1 MKLKTFTRRAAA
13 AGAVLAALT
22 LAALPALAAPKVQV
36 STTNAVADHAD
47 ILSDETEQYVNDV
60 SIKLSDACGAQIGV
74 YTLDEL
80 LGSTTMEG
88 FAYDVFNAWGLGSDD
103 LDNGVLL
110 LLAPNEAD
118 GGDYYIMR
126 GDGLESQLSFSTLGS
141 LLDEYMEPYWVNG
154 DYDTGTQKT
163 VQALANRLCSIYG
176 VTLNN
181 GYTDTSAPDRGG
193 PNVMGFVLLVV
204 AVLLVIWLI
213 TYLMRPRGPRP
224 PRGGGGGSSSPSYSI
239 TVDKTKNGTIT
250 VSPRNASHGD
260 TVTITATP
268 DKGYELEMLKVLDR
282 SGDALKLTEKNG
294 KYTFKM
300 PSGKVTIKAS
310 FVEEVPEQIFKDV
323 PANAYYYE
331 AVKWAQEKGITGG
344 IGNGLFGPNDP
355 CTRAQIVTFLWRAA
369 GSPTPKNTSTAFGDV
384 KPGSF
389 YEQAVA
395 WAVENGI
402 TGGTGDGKFSPDAT
416 CTRAQSVTFLYRAS
430 GSPAV
435 SDKTE
440 FSDVSTT
447 AFYADAV
454 AWAAKKGITTG
465 IGGGLFG
472 SDNDCTRAQI
482 VTFLWRCKK

>member
-1 MKLKTFTRRAAA
+1 MKLKTFARRAAA

-36 STTNAVADHAD
+36 NTTNAVSDHAD

-176 VTLNN
+176 VTLNSS
-181 GYTDTSAPDRGG
+181 YTDTSAPDKGG
-193 PNVMGFVLLVV
+193 PNGMGFVLLVV

-224 PRGGGGGSSSPSYSI
+224 PRGGGGGSSFGNNMFWYSMGRASRRPHRPPPPPPPRGPGFGPGPGFGGGGFRPGGGFSSGGGVGRSRPSGGFGGARPS
-239 TVDKTKNGTIT
+239 G
-250 VSPRNASHGD
+250 G
-260 TVTITATP
+260 
-268 DKGYELEMLKVLDR
+268 GFR
-282 SGDALKLTEKNG
+282 SG
-294 KYTFKM
+294 
-300 PSGKVTIKAS
+300 
-310 FVEEVPEQIFKDV
+310 
-323 PANAYYYE
+323 
-331 AVKWAQEKGITGG
+331 GG
-344 IGNGLFGPNDP
+344 S
-355 CTRAQIVTFLWRAA
+355 TR
-369 GSPTPKNTSTAFGDV
+369 
-384 KPGSF
+384 
-389 YEQAVA
+389 
-395 WAVENGI
+395 
-402 TGGTGDGKFSPDAT
+402 
-416 CTRAQSVTFLYRAS
+416 
-430 GSPAV
+430 
-435 SDKTE
+435 
-440 FSDVSTT
+440 
-447 AFYADAV
+447 
-454 AWAAKKGITTG
+454 
-465 IGGGLFG
+465 GGGVG
-472 SDNDCTRAQI
+472 RHH
-482 VTFLWRCKK
+482 

>member
-1 MKLKTFTRRAAA
+1 MKLKTFARRAAA

-176 VTLNN
+176 VTLNSS
-181 GYTDTSAPDRGG
+181 YTDTSAPDKGG
-193 PNVMGFVLLVV
+193 PNVMRFVLLVV

-224 PRGGGGGSSSPSYSI
+224 PHGGGGGSSAATPSVS
-239 TVDKTKNGTIT
+239 DKAAKELKNAKEG
-250 VSPRNASHGD
+250 S
-260 TVTITATP
+260 TVTIDMKGETKLPASVTKEIAGKDITVELDMGGGMVWSFNGLDVPKGGVSLDLGVKTGTKTIPTKVINALTGEATTIQ
-268 DKGYELEMLKVLDR
+268 LQLDHNGPFGM
-282 SGDALKLTEKNG
+282 SLKLSVDLG
-294 KYTFKM
+294 KKHDGLYANLYFYNPKSSALEFRSAGM
-300 PSGKVTIKAS
+300 ISGGKAS
-310 FVEEVPEQIFKDV
+310 WAFDHASDYAIVIDKESHEPMTFTDV
-323 PANAYYYE
+323 PDTGYYAE
-331 AVKWAQEKGITGG
+331 AVNWAVAKKITGG
-344 IGNGLFGPNDP
+344 VGNNLFAPNDP
-355 CTRAQIVTFLWRAA
+355 CTRAQIVTFLYR
-369 GSPTPKNTSTAFGDV
+369 N
-384 KPGSF
+384 
-389 YEQAVA
+389 Y
-395 WAVENGI
+395 
-402 TGGTGDGKFSPDAT
+402 
-416 CTRAQSVTFLYRAS
+416 QS
-430 GSPAV
+430 
-435 SDKTE
+435 K
-440 FSDVSTT
+440 
-447 AFYADAV
+447 
-454 AWAAKKGITTG
+454 
-465 IGGGLFG
+465 
-472 SDNDCTRAQI
+472 
-482 VTFLWRCKK
+482 

>member
-1 MKLKTFTRRAAA
+1 MKLKTFARRAAA

-176 VTLNN
+176 VTLNSS
-181 GYTDTSAPDRGG
+181 YTDTSAPDKGG

-204 AVLLVIWLI
+204 AVLLDVLSVAAAILAVLALAI
-213 TYLMRPRGPRP
+213 VLTGVGVALTVNMRLVPNP
-224 PRGGGGGSSSPSYSI
+224 
-239 TVDKTKNGTIT
+239 
-250 VSPRNASHGD
+250 GD
-260 TVTITATP
+260 
-268 DKGYELEMLKVLDR
+268 
-282 SGDALKLTEKNG
+282 
-294 KYTFKM
+294 
-300 PSGKVTIKAS
+300 
-310 FVEEVPEQIFKDV
+310 
-323 PANAYYYE
+323 
-331 AVKWAQEKGITGG
+331 GI
-344 IGNGLFGPNDP
+344 
-355 CTRAQIVTFLWRAA
+355 V
-369 GSPTPKNTSTAFGDV
+369 
-384 KPGSF
+384 
-389 YEQAVA
+389 QAVA
-395 WAVENGI
+395 QRMGRDQGFAKNVFDLGCVAATVCLGLLL
-402 TGGTGDGKFSPDAT
+402 TG
-416 CTRAQSVTFLYRAS
+416 RIV
-430 GSPAV
+430 
-435 SDKTE
+435 
-440 FSDVSTT
+440 
-447 AFYADAV
+447 
-454 AWAAKKGITTG
+454 G
-465 IGGGLFG
+465 IGLGTLLAMVGVGRVIALVNHWTKAG
-472 SDNDCTRAQI
+472 MSRLAG
-482 VTFLWRCKK
+482 VA